1 MAFVIATSR
10 KVNKIGGL
18 RVGGSTQPGAR
29 HASPQPV
36 SIAPSSRCAAARKR
50 AAYKRTIRELRGI
63 PLHLTEDLGIYPGDE
78 RRLARQAIYG

>member
-1 MAFVIATSR
+1 MRHDYLGVTERPETAAPIRGAGPS
-10 KVNKIGGL
+10 KDHAMSLISQL
-18 RVGGSTQPGAR
+18 RT
-29 HASPQPV
+29 
-36 SIAPSSRCAAARKR
+36 AARKR